1 MISKAKFMTMIR
13 SYRDTAKVDITNH
26 AINFAYAALQHGEKT
41 ALTLN
46 LEKFFRRKVEDFEY
60 VGLLQPQVKK
70 GHSKGGKPG
79 IDYLDRKLL
88 TQVLDPDLNLPI
100 KIETYKRAYKEGM
113 RYVILECSR
122 HGDVLHRVSVTVP
135 RPGLKL
141 TKNAY
146 DGYCLICKTDRNLKG
161 KEKLESIYQFQK
173 NYMEYRALLKD
184 QSAS

>member
-13 SYRDTAKVDITNH
+13 SYRDTARVDITNH

-113 RYVILECSR
+113 RYVILECSK
-122 HGDVLHRVSVTVP
+122 HGEMLHKVSVTVP
-135 RPGLKL
+135 RKGLKAK
-141 TKNAY
+141 KNAY
-146 DGYCLICKTDRNLKG
+146 DGYCLVCKTVKQVNYQ
-161 KEKLESIYQFQK
+161 EKIDSIHQFQK